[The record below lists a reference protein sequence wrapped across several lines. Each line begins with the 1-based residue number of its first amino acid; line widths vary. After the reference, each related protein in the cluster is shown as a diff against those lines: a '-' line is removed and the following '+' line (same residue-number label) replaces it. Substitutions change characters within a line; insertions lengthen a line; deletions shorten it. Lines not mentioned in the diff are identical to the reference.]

1 MIIYKFNLFNY
12 VGGFAILFFFIS
24 FWVWSRVLGVYV
36 EMQPVMTIIPILMV
50 IGLFS
55 LAIADNELKLIS
67 DELKEIDGG
76 FEKE

>member
-1 MIIYKFNLFNY
+1 MVYRFNLFNY
-12 VGGFAILFFFIS
+12 IGGLTILFFVIA

-55 LAIADNELKLIS
+55 LAIADNELKLLS
-67 DELKEIDGG
+67 DELKKIDEG